1 MANHGYSWR
10 NVKHGSSFSL
20 PKSENFGRWV
30 GVAIVL
36 AILLH
41 VLLFFGLKNMTIVM
55 DSIGEMLEI
64 QTEPVRVVN
73 VDDSKMIP
81 EAKMETVETPE
92 VTGELLEEIEALEA
106 LPENTEIDMSP
117 AIQEPDLTV
126 KMEIPAMKGSDL
138 AESLDPIA
146 GPKFDES
153 MSDLGRMDD
162 IIQPAAVGQVVVD
175 PGEMSADIYD
185 PDKFNEEMEKKG
197 ANGLADKGALDKFT
211 PLSTMANMSGNALEN
226 ATGMIGSDL
235 LFDYNKATLRESARN
250 SLLKV
255 ALLIDKNP
263 KLNCWIGGHTDLIG
277 GDDFN
282 YELSVKRAQAVKD
295 WLVTAMRIEPERLIV
310 IGYGENQPLVSEGDE
325 NAQALNRR
333 VEIKMRRGLPQDG
346 ESQVVKKAVEQEPK
360 PKVEEEAPKENPP
373 KAILVKP
380 NGPPNIKPP
389 AKAIPAEPD
398 PGKAIP
404 VEPGRAVIEPET
416 PRAVPVE

>member
-295 WLVTAMRIEPERLIV
+295 WLVTAMRIDPERLIV

-360 PKVEEEAPKENPP
+360 PKVEEEAPKENPS

-380 NGPPNIKPP
+380 NGPPYIKPP